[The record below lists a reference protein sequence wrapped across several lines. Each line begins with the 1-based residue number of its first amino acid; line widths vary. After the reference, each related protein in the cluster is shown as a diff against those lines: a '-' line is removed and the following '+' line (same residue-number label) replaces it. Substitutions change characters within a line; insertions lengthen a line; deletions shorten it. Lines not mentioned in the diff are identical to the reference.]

1 MILLNGIYYSDFSE
15 VPKEIVS
22 SFIDNPSLSVSIR
35 YGSSK
40 IYFWEEHYFQL
51 VSLMRIS
58 RMDIPLDFTPDFL
71 SKSIKK
77 IISDFHDIKKSY
89 LISIKVSKSEQITK
103 KLIIP
108 KSNYLIEVIKTGSIF
123 HNKEKYSMDVY
134 NDFKIS
140 LSSFNNIEFSFI
152 ISLSKIFSFENN
164 LDDSIILD
172 NNNNVVRSAFGE
184 VFCISNN
191 DIKTPKTT
199 KFHGDSVYKYEFIK
213 YLKSLNK
220 YNIIEKSFS
229 PFEIVKSEEL
239 FIVSVRNGFQSVT
252 SFKKKKF
259 VFHKTSL
266 IYEKFK
272 SFIN

>member
-89 LISIKVSKSEQITK
+89 LISIKLSKSEQITK

-108 KSNYLIEVIKTGSIF
+108 KSNYLIKVIKTDSIF
-123 HNKEKYSMDVY
+123 HNKEKY
-134 NDFKIS
+134 
-140 LSSFNNIEFSFI
+140 
-152 ISLSKIFSFENN
+152 
-164 LDDSIILD
+164 
-172 NNNNVVRSAFGE
+172 
-184 VFCISNN
+184 
-191 DIKTPKTT
+191 
-199 KFHGDSVYKYEFIK
+199 
-213 YLKSLNK
+213 
-220 YNIIEKSFS
+220 
-229 PFEIVKSEEL
+229 
-239 FIVSVRNGFQSVT
+239 
-252 SFKKKKF
+252 
-259 VFHKTSL
+259 
-266 IYEKFK
+266 
-272 SFIN
+272 